1 MSAQNCIFCEIIA
14 GRVPCVKIYENDH
27 VLAFLDIGPVS
38 EGHTLVVPKKHTC
51 QVDQTDPLVMVEIA
65 RTLPMLAS
73 SVKKA
78 MGADGYN
85 ILCNNGSSSGQVVEH
100 VHVHIIP
107 RKTDDGIF
115 RQWPSFQYP
124 DGKAAELAE
133 KIRKNIR
140 L

>member
-1 MSAQNCIFCEIIA
+1 MSAQDCIFCEIIA
-14 GRVPCVKIYENDH
+14 GRVPCVKIYENEY

-65 RTLPMLAS
+65 RVLPMLAN

-78 MGADGYN
+78 MNADGYN
-85 ILCNNGSSSGQVVEH
+85 ILCNNGSSAGQVVEH

-107 RKTDDGIF
+107 RKTNDGVF

-124 DGKAAELAE
+124 EGKVAELAE